1 MRSLYSTRRWQLLVG
16 LVALAAAVL
25 AGQYAYT
32 QYNQIVSTAPVS
44 VAAVPIA
51 PYTLVTPD
59 MLQVRNLPRPL
70 AAEPIYTA
78 PDELIGKMTTQA
90 LMPGQ
95 IIYHHQAVAPQAF
108 RLASPDLEVVSLP
121 VSVEQAVGGAIRNGS
136 RVNLYRMVTDQSLVQ
151 GGLGV
156 GYNGRARNA
165 LASTET
171 SITSTQF
178 SEVTLLAENVPV
190 VDVREKSGGP
200 ATQDTSPALGT
211 TALGTTA
218 LGTTAAGNKPQAQ
231 SSSSQRVPIQIVTL
245 AVRHDVAQDIVRLMG
260 ESGAAVKFWLTLAP
274 IEPVNQDQETP

>member
-16 LVALAAAVL
+16 IVALAAAVL

-32 QYNQIVSTAPVS
+32 QYNQIVSTAPVA
-44 VAAVPIA
+44 VAAAPIA

-70 AAEPIYTA
+70 IAEPIYTA
-78 PDELIGKMTTQA
+78 PDELVGKMTTQV

-95 IIYHHQAVAPQAF
+95 IIYHHQVVAPQAF

-136 RVNLYRMVTDQSLVQ
+136 RINLYRMVTDQSLVQ

-156 GYNGRARNA
+156 GYNGRTRNA

-178 SEVTLLAENVPV
+178 SEVMLLAENVPV

-200 ATQDTSPALGT
+200 ATQDTSPT
-211 TALGTTA
+211 S
-218 LGTTAAGNKPQAQ
+218 GTTAAGNRPQAQ

-274 IEPVNQDQETP
+274 VVPARPVEPVNEGQETP

>member
-1 MRSLYSTRRWQLLVG
+1 
-16 LVALAAAVL
+16 VALAAAVL

-121 VSVEQAVGGAIRNGS
+121 VSVEQAVGGAIRSGS

-151 GGLGV
+151 GGLSH
-156 GYNGRARNA
+156 ARNA
-165 LASTET
+165 LASTEA

-178 SEVTLLAENVPV
+178 SEVTLLAENAPV

-200 ATQDTSPALGT
+200 ATQDTSPTG
-211 TALGTTA
+211 
-218 LGTTAAGNKPQAQ
+218 TAAGNKPQAQ

-260 ESGAAVKFWLTLAP
+260 ETGAAVKFWLTLAP
-274 IEPVNQDQETP
+274 VAPAEPVEPVNQDQETP

>member
-59 MLQVRNLPRPL
+59 MLQVRNLPRSL
-70 AAEPIYTA
+70 ATEPIYTT
-78 PDELIGKMTTQA
+78 PHELVGKMTTQA

-136 RVNLYRMVTDQSLVQ
+136 RINLYRMVTDQSLVQ

-156 GYNGRARNA
+156 GYNGRTRNA
-165 LASTET
+165 LASTEA
-171 SITSTQF
+171 SITFTQF
-178 SEVTLLAENVPV
+178 SEVTLLAENAPV

-200 ATQDTSPALGT
+200 ATQDTSPTG
-211 TALGTTA
+211 
-218 LGTTAAGNKPQAQ
+218 TAAGNKPQAQ

-260 ESGAAVKFWLTLAP
+260 ETGAAVKFWLTLAP
-274 IEPVNQDQETP
+274 VAPAGPVEPVNEGQETP